1 MPEKINFNNKINSSL
16 QVGDNAYVSSV
27 LAGGVTTQPILAGEI
42 IDVSDS
48 YIIIDKDPATHP
60 IVSAGMFVLFSKRIE
75 ANQSGLKGYYADV
88 TFENYSNTAVEL
100 FAINS
105 DVTASSK

>member
-1 MPEKINFNNKINSSL
+1 
-16 QVGDNAYVSSV
+16 
-27 LAGGVTTQPILAGEI
+27 
-42 IDVSDS
+42 
-48 YIIIDKDPATHP
+48 
-60 IVSAGMFVLFSKRIE
+60 MFVLFSKKIE

-100 FAINS
+100 FAISS